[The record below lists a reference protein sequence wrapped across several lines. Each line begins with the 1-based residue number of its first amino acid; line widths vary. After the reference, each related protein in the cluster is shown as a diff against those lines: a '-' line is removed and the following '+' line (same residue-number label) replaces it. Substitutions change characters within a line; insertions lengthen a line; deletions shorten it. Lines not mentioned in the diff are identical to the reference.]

1 MNGDVH
7 VSLLVSVVLWDVV
20 KVVTTDNNG
29 FLHLCRDDYGLED
42 SSSDVHS
49 AGEWAL
55 LVDVVS
61 FDGLLW
67 SLDAHTNGLEVAG
80 SSLSLLGNKF
90 LAVLEDI
97 LLLLI

>member
-1 MNGDVH
+1 MDWDVH

-20 KVVTTDNNG
+20 KVVTTDDNG
-29 FLHLCRDDYGLED
+29 FLHLCRDDYGLKD
-42 SSSDVHS
+42 SSSDVDF

-61 FDGLLW
+61 LNGFLW
-67 SLDAHTNGLEVAG
+67 SLDAHANGLEVAG
-80 SSLSLLGNKF
+80 SALSLFGNKF
-90 LAVLEDI
+90 LAVLEDT